1 MKHLDLIIGGSVV
14 VFVGIVSYAMAG
26 TGSGSGSIKA
36 SPYKTKK
43 RQEHYDNI
51 MEQVNTDRGKNDQEG
66 GSRRKKRGKNR
77 KTKKY

>member
-14 VFVGIVSYAMAG
+14 VFAVIVSYAM
-26 TGSGSGSIKA
+26 TRSKKA

-43 RQEHYDNI
+43 RLDHYNKI
-51 MEQVNTDRGKNDQEG
+51 MGQVNTDRGKNDYNSEG
-66 GSRRKKRGKNR
+66 GSRKIKNSKHR